1 MDLLSLRLRGS
12 SCLYVIASTS
22 MREKYLHALAVTP
35 KIASPIYSGWDWL
48 NYCGGCREDALT
60 NATPE
65 VFQG

>member
-1 MDLLSLRLRGS
+1 
-12 SCLYVIASTS
+12 

-35 KIASPIYSGWDWL
+35 KIASLIYSGWDWL
-48 NYCGGCREDALT
+48 NYGGGCREDALT